1 MSDKTPS
8 GFLNRKDTAAAMTK
22 YLSLIPFIV
31 LVCVAATTGA
41 MFKPGPWYA
50 ALNKPWWT
58 PPDWLFPVAWTV
70 LYLMIAIAG
79 WLAWRA
85 GGIGPAV
92 IIWGVGLILNALWS
106 YLMFGRHDIG
116 LALIDIAGL
125 WIATAA
131 FIWAAWN
138 LAPVAAYLFLPYLLW
153 VTFAAALNFEVWRL
167 N

>member
-1 MSDKTPS
+1 MHCRDT
-8 GFLNRKDTAAAMTK
+8 DTAMSK

-31 LVCVAATTGA
+31 LVFAAATTGA
-41 MFKPGPWYA
+41 VFQTGTWYA

-58 PPDWLFPVAWTV
+58 PPDWVFPVAWTV

-79 WLAWRA
+79 WLAWKA

-106 YLMFGRHDIG
+106 YVMFGRHDIS
-116 LALIDIAGL
+116 LALVDVAFL
-125 WIATAA
+125 WIATAG
-131 FIWAAWN
+131 FIYAAWD
-138 LAPVAAYLFLPYLLW
+138 LEPAAAYIFMPYLLW
-153 VTFAAALNFEVWRL
+153 VTFATALNFEVWRL